1 VCIPLIVNGEAIGT
15 LSIQDNGLMHPGPDP
30 EFDSNA
36 LARRRHLAAA
46 VADISRWRWRT
57 SASVSR
63 FACKPF
69 ATPSPPLQ
77 PPLHARVPGT
87 RTPLRSPQ
95 TPPLAVLMIDLDHFK
110 RYNDNYGH
118 AAGDKALAAVGKVF
132 CARCAPKT
140 WPAATAAKNSLS
152 FCRSALSARRPGGR
166 NNPHPTQGIPLPT
179 RRPACGCSD
188 RIDRRRRL
196 PETTDRVDLLLK
208 FADEAL
214 YQAKRAGRDRVVT
227 ARPACAVPTAK
238 AGEKSLT
245 SVI

>member
-1 VCIPLIVNGEAIGT
+1 M
-15 LSIQDNGLMHPGPDP
+15 Q
-30 EFDSNA
+30 EFLERELHS
-36 LARRRHLAAA
+36 ARRKR
-46 VADISRWRWRT
+46 R
-57 SASVSR
+57 
-63 FACKPF
+63 
-69 ATPSPPLQ
+69 
-77 PPLHARVPGT
+77 
-87 RTPLRSPQ
+87 PLRPDDRSRSLQ
-95 TPPLAVLMIDLDHFK
+95 

-152 FCRSALSARRPGGR
+152 FCRSALSARRPGGGT
-166 NNPHPTQGIPLPT
+166 NPHPTQGIPLPT

-227 ARPACAVPTAK
+227 ARPHARCRQLKPARK
-238 AGEKSLT
+238 SNLRHLAGSRVAEFRRNRSGTSHPHCLGTLLT
-245 SVI
+245 ESSRLS